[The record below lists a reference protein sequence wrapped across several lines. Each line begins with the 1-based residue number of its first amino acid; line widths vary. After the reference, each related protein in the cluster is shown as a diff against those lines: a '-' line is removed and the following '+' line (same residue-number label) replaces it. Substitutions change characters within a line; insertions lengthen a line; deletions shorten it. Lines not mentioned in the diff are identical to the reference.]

1 MSLFTTPTSILDADI
16 NLREL
21 FQNQSL
27 RTDIFSVQCHIS
39 LVKLDLRNNLL
50 TMITPG
56 LSRLNNLVEL
66 NLSGNRINHLSK
78 VSGLSMPNLKLL
90 HVFSCQVKTVDG
102 AQGSLI
108 YDETIKKLIVRFKKL
123 YRPPNKESFLNHF
136 QIYYN

>member
-1 MSLFTTPTSILDADI
+1 MRERHHSALFESFVKPC
-16 NLREL
+16 
-21 FQNQSL
+21 F
-27 RTDIFSVQCHIS
+27 QCHIS

-102 AQGSLI
+102 A
-108 YDETIKKLIVRFKKL
+108 
-123 YRPPNKESFLNHF
+123 
-136 QIYYN
+136 